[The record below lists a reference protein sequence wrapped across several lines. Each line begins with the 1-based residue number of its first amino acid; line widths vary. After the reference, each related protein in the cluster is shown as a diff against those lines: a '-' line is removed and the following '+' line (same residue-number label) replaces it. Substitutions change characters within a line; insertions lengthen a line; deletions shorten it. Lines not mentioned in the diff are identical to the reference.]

1 MRVLTALLVVAGS
14 LVLSASQQHD
24 HQPPEKLGQVQFDT
38 SCAPE
43 VAAPFNRAVALLHSF
58 SFSTARDAFAQ
69 VAKKDPTCA
78 MAHWGIAMATWGNP
92 FGGLRADW
100 VLAPGR
106 EAVARAR
113 SAGTPTPR
121 ERAYIEAVA
130 ELYKDSDTVDQRTR
144 VLAYEQAMER
154 LHAGNPADLEG
165 AIFYALAINQ
175 TALPTDKTYAQQ
187 LKAAAILEKLW
198 AGQPQHPGLAH
209 YIIHAYDHPPL
220 ADRALDAARRYAT
233 IAPSAP
239 HALHMP
245 SHTFTRV
252 GYWQESIDTN
262 IASAAA
268 ALRDKAPAEALH
280 AMDYQTYAYLQSG
293 QDAAARRVA
302 DEAPRI
308 LAGLDVKALGGAAP
322 PVAGHYAAAAMQAR
336 YALERGAWA
345 EAAALEPL
353 PTPFPHVE
361 ALTRFARA
369 LGAARSGKPEVTRAE
384 LVTLQALQQKL
395 ADAKDTYW
403 AGQVGIQHQVAS
415 AWLAFAENRRPEAL
429 KQLLA
434 AADAEDATDKAA
446 ISPGPLAPAR
456 ELYGEMLLAADRPAD
471 ALKAFTDTLKKEP
484 NRFRATYLA
493 GKAALLAGDKAAAKR
508 HFGEL
513 ITICKAGDQPGRPE
527 LAEARTVAS
536 R

>member
-1 MRVLTALLVVAGS
+1 
-14 LVLSASQQHD
+14 
-24 HQPPEKLGQVQFDT
+24 
-38 SCAPE
+38 
-43 VAAPFNRAVALLHSF
+43 
-58 SFSTARDAFAQ
+58 
-69 VAKKDPTCA
+69 

-92 FGGLRADW
+92 FGGRRAGW

-113 SAGTPTPR
+113 STGTPTPR
-121 ERAYIEAVA
+121 ERAYIDAVA
-130 ELYKDSDTVDQRTR
+130 ELYKDSDKVDQRTR
-144 VLAYEQAMER
+144 VVAVRAGDGAAAPRQPGR
-154 LHAGNPADLEG
+154 LEA

-198 AGQPQHPGLAH
+198 AGQPQHPGLAALH
-209 YIIHAYDHPPL
+209 HPRLRPSAAGRPRARRRATL
-220 ADRALDAARRYAT
+220 CDDRAVGAARPA
-233 IAPSAP
+233 
-239 HALHMP
+239 HAVAHLHARRLLAGIRR
-245 SHTFTRV
+245 HEHRV
-252 GYWQESIDTN
+252 GQGGPRRAGHRQKRCTRWTT
-262 IASAAA
+262 
-268 ALRDKAPAEALH
+268 K
-280 AMDYQTYAYLQSG
+280 TYAYLQSG

-302 DEAPRI
+302 DDAPGI

-384 LVTLQALQQKL
+384 LVALQALQQKL
-395 ADAKDTYW
+395 TEAKDTYW

-429 KQLLA
+429 KELLA

-456 ELYGEMLLAADRPAD
+456 ELYGEMLLAADRPA
-471 ALKAFTDTLKKEP
+471 
-484 NRFRATYLA
+484 
-493 GKAALLAGDKAAAKR
+493 
-508 HFGEL
+508 
-513 ITICKAGDQPGRPE
+513 
-527 LAEARTVAS
+527 
-536 R
+536 